1 MELERDELDEMAICM
16 DVDNDVID
24 QLRDGRLTQIVV
36 EVVEIN
42 EENQNLVLKNIDGRE
57 CELKDRSGIKA

>member
-1 MELERDELDEMAICM
+1 MEQERDELDEMAICM

-36 EVVEIN
+36 
-42 EENQNLVLKNIDGRE
+42 DGSQKHRWT
-57 CELKDRSGIKA
+57 RM

>member
-1 MELERDELDEMAICM
+1 MEQERDELDEMAICM

-36 EVVEIN
+36 EIN
-42 EENQNLVLKNIDGRE
+42 EENQNLVLKNIDG
-57 CELKDRSGIKA
+57 

>member
-24 QLRDGRLTQIVV
+24 QLRDGRLTPI
-36 EVVEIN
+36 VVEIN

>member
-1 MELERDELDEMAICM
+1 MELERGELDEMAICM

-36 EVVEIN
+36 EIN

-57 CELKDRSGIKA
+57 WELKDRSGIKA

>member
-1 MELERDELDEMAICM
+1 MEQERDELDEMAICM

-24 QLRDGRLTQIVV
+24 QLRDGRLTLI
-36 EVVEIN
+36 VVEIN

>member
-1 MELERDELDEMAICM
+1 MEQERDELDEMAICM

-24 QLRDGRLTQIVV
+24 QLRDARLTQI
-36 EVVEIN
+36 VVEIN

-57 CELKDRSGIKA
+57 WELKDRSGIKA

>member
-1 MELERDELDEMAICM
+1 MEQERDELDEMAICM

-36 EVVEIN
+36 EIN

-57 CELKDRSGIKA
+57 CQLKDRSGIKA

>member
-1 MELERDELDEMAICM
+1 MERDELDEMAICM

-36 EVVEIN
+36 EIN

>member
-1 MELERDELDEMAICM
+1 MEQERDELDEMAICL

-24 QLRDGRLTQIVV
+24 QLRDGRLTQI
-36 EVVEIN
+36 VVEIN

>member
-1 MELERDELDEMAICM
+1 MEQERDELDEIAICM

-24 QLRDGRLTQIVV
+24 QLRDGRLTQI
-36 EVVEIN
+36 VVEIN

>member
-1 MELERDELDEMAICM
+1 MEQVRDELDEMAICM

-36 EVVEIN
+36 EIN

>member
-36 EVVEIN
+36 EIN

-57 CELKDRSGIKA
+57 WELKDRSGIKA

>member
-1 MELERDELDEMAICM
+1 MEQERDELDEIAICM

-24 QLRDGRLTQIVV
+24 QLRDARLTQI
-36 EVVEIN
+36 VVEIN

>member
-1 MELERDELDEMAICM
+1 MEQERDELGEMAICM

-24 QLRDGRLTQIVV
+24 QLRDGRLTQI
-36 EVVEIN
+36 VVEIN

>member
-1 MELERDELDEMAICM
+1 MEQERDERDEMAICM

-24 QLRDGRLTQIVV
+24 QLRDGRLTQI
-36 EVVEIN
+36 VVEIN

>member
-1 MELERDELDEMAICM
+1 MELERDELGEMAICM

-36 EVVEIN
+36 EIN
-42 EENQNLVLKNIDGRE
+42 EENQNFVLKNIDGRE
-57 CELKDRSGIKA
+57 WELKDRSGIKA

>member
-24 QLRDGRLTQIVV
+24 QLRDGRLTQIVG
-36 EVVEIN
+36 EIN

>member
-1 MELERDELDEMAICM
+1 MEQERDELNEMAICM

-24 QLRDGRLTQIVV
+24 QLRDGRLTQI
-36 EVVEIN
+36 VVEIN

>member
-1 MELERDELDEMAICM
+1 MAICM

-24 QLRDGRLTQIVV
+24 QLRDGRLTQI
-36 EVVEIN
+36 VVEIN

>member
-1 MELERDELDEMAICM
+1 MEQERDELDEMAICM

-24 QLRDGRLTQIVV
+24 QLRDARLTQI
-36 EVVEIN
+36 VVEIN

>member
-24 QLRDGRLTQIVV
+24 QLRDGRLTLI
-36 EVVEIN
+36 VVEIN

>member
-1 MELERDELDEMAICM
+1 MEQERDEFDEMAICM

-24 QLRDGRLTQIVV
+24 QLRDGRLTQI
-36 EVVEIN
+36 VVEIN

>member
-1 MELERDELDEMAICM
+1 MEQERDELDEMAICM

-36 EVVEIN
+36 EIN

>member
-1 MELERDELDEMAICM
+1 MEKERDELDEMAICM

-36 EVVEIN
+36 EIN

>member
-1 MELERDELDEMAICM
+1 MEQERDELDEMAICM

-36 EVVEIN
+36 EIN

-57 CELKDRSGIKA
+57 WELKDRSGIKA

>member
-36 EVVEIN
+36 EIN

-57 CELKDRSGIKA
+57 CEPKDRSGIKA

>member
-36 EVVEIN
+36 EIN

>member
-1 MELERDELDEMAICM
+1 MEQERDELDEMAICM
-16 DVDNDVID
+16 DVDNNVID
-24 QLRDGRLTQIVV
+24 QLRDGRLTQI
-36 EVVEIN
+36 VVEIN

>member
-1 MELERDELDEMAICM
+1 MEQERDELDEMAICM

-36 EVVEIN
+36 EIN
-42 EENQNLVLKNIDGRE
+42 KENQNLVLKNIDGRE

>member
-1 MELERDELDEMAICM
+1 MELERDELGEMAICM

-24 QLRDGRLTQIVV
+24 QLRDGRLTQI
-36 EVVEIN
+36 VVEIN